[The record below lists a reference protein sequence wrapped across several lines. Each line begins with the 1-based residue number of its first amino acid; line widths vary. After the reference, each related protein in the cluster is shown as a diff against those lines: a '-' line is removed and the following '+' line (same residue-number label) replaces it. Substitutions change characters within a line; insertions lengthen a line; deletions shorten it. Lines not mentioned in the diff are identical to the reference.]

1 MKTTPLTLI
10 LGWVLW
16 VIGMNTLT
24 EYVINRPMNGTIQFI
39 SVIGVLIATV
49 FLISKTHKYVINN
62 LNK

>member
-1 MKTTPLTLI
+1 MKTTSLTLI

-24 EYVINRPMNGTIQFI
+24 EYVISRPTNGTIQFI
-39 SVIGVLIATV
+39 SIIGVLIVTV
-49 FLISKTHKYVINN
+49 FLISKTYKYVINN

>member
-16 VIGMNTLT
+16 VVGMEILT
-24 EYVINRPMNGTIQFI
+24 EYVISRPMNGTIQFL
-39 SVIGVLIATV
+39 SVIGVLAVTV
-49 FLISKTHKYVINN
+49 FLVSKTHKYVINN

>member
-1 MKTTPLTLI
+1 MKTTPLKLI

-24 EYVINRPMNGTIQFI
+24 EYVISRPTNGTIQFI
-39 SVIGVLIATV
+39 SIIGMLIVTV
-49 FLISKTHKYVINN
+49 FLVSKTYDYIINN

>member
-10 LGWVLW
+10 VGWLLW
-16 VIGMNTLT
+16 VVGMEAIT
-24 EYVINRPMNGTIQFI
+24 EYVINRPMNGTIQFL
-39 SVIGVLIATV
+39 SVIGALTVTV

>member
-16 VIGMNTLT
+16 IVGMETLT

-39 SVIGVLIATV
+39 SVIGVLIVTV

-62 LNK
+62 TNK

>member
-24 EYVINRPMNGTIQFI
+24 EYVISRPTNGTIQFI
-39 SVIGVLIATV
+39 SIIGVLIVTV
-49 FLISKTHKYVINN
+49 FLISKTYKYVINN

>member
-10 LGWVLW
+10 LGWLLW
-16 VIGMNTLT
+16 VVGMETLT

-39 SVIGVLIATV
+39 SVIGVLIVTV

>member
-16 VIGMNTLT
+16 VVGMNIVT
-24 EYVINRPMNGTIQFI
+24 EYIINRPMNGTIQFI
-39 SVIGVLIATV
+39 TVIGALTATV
-49 FLISKTHKYVINN
+49 FMISKTYKYVINN